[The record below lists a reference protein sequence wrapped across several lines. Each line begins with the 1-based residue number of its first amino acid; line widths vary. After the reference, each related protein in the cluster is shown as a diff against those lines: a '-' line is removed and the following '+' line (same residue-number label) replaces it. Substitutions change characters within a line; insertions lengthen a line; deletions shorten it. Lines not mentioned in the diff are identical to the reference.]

1 MASKLL
7 IIHGYSDGATSFT
20 ALRDFF
26 VTSGAYQRPDVFLLN
41 YDSLDDESAFEDF
54 ADKLDEDYQKLFQS
68 ERIDVACHSTGA
80 LVARAWLR
88 MHYQRQVAAGVIA
101 PASPVEHLLMF
112 APANFGSDLAR
123 LGQSFL
129 GKFRS
134 TFFNSNHQGE
144 DFFES
149 GRVVLQGL
157 EPASP
162 FQWSLSADDLHGDGY
177 FNVGLG
183 ERKVSFP
190 FVFSGG
196 RAYGGLEG
204 RLVPSRSKAGTDGT
218 VRICGTSLNTR
229 KCVVDFAQP
238 VVRPV
243 WVPERKFPVIPFAIF
258 GEFNH
263 GSIVDGEKQFKEGSN
278 SAGALALEALKINTF
293 ADYATLAQRFDQA
306 LKQKYSGDDYQQFF
320 FKVIDDVGFSITD
333 YYLDF
338 YVLLPTGAVDG
349 KLTAEFD
356 KEFESEF
363 TRHSA
368 DGSCRVLLLN
378 VTNLRKYLQKL
389 RQARARLVF
398 DITAKPPSSQVKY
411 LPGYAV
417 VFDGAAPATGNEP
430 TFLFPNTTTLVEIIL
445 NRQESDK
452 VLHLLDYDL
461 NNPVLAAAQPSTSLT
476 GRATLLQ

>member
-1 MASKLL
+1 MAEKLL

-26 VTSGAYQRPDVFLLN
+26 VGSGAYQRQDVFLLN
-41 YDSLDDESAFEDF
+41 YDSLDDEATFEDF
-54 ADKLDEDYQKLFQS
+54 ADKLDEDYRKLFQG

-88 MHYQRQVAAGVIA
+88 MHYRRQVAGGVTA

-144 DFFES
+144 DFLES
-149 GRVVLQGL
+149 GKIVLQGL

-177 FNVGLG
+177 FNVALG
-183 ERKVSFP
+183 ERKVCFP
-190 FVFSGG
+190 FVFAGG
-196 RAYGGLEG
+196 RAYGGLQG
-204 RLVPSRSKAGTDGT
+204 RLIPSRSKAGTDGT

-238 VVRPV
+238 VVRPA
-243 WVPERKFPVIPFAIF
+243 WVVERKFPVIPFAIF
-258 GEFNH
+258 GEFTH
-263 GSIVDGEKQFKEGSN
+263 GSIVDVERQFKNSPS
-278 SAGALALEALKINTF
+278 SAGTLALDAIKISTL
-293 ADYATLAQRFDQA
+293 ADYGALAQRFDQA

-320 FKVIDDVGFSITD
+320 FKVIDDVGFSVAD
-333 YYLDF
+333 YFVDF
-338 YVLLPTGAVDG
+338 HVLLPSGEVDRR
-349 KLTAEFD
+349 LTAEFD

-368 DGSCRVLLLN
+368 DSSCRVLMLN

-398 DITAKPPSSQVKY
+398 DISAKSPGTQVKY

-417 VFDGAAPATGNEP
+417 VFDGASPATGNDP
-430 TFLFPNTTTLVEIIL
+430 TFLYPNTTTLVEIIL
-445 NRQESDK
+445 NRVASDK
-452 VLHLLDYDL
+452 VLHLLDHDL
-461 NNPVLAAAQPSTSLT
+461 NKPPLAATHPSTSPT
-476 GRATLLQ
+476 GRATLLR

>member
-26 VTSGAYQRPDVFLLN
+26 VESGAYPKGNVFLLN
-41 YDSLDDESAFEDF
+41 YDSLDDESTFEDF
-54 ADKLDEDYQKLFQS
+54 ADKLDEDYPKLFNG

-80 LVARAWLR
+80 LVVRAWLR
-88 MHYQRQVAAGVIA
+88 LHYRRQREAGVNA
-101 PASPVEHLLMF
+101 PASPVDHLLMF

-134 TFFNSNHQGE
+134 TFFNSNHQRE
-144 DFFES
+144 DFMES
-149 GRVVLQGL
+149 GRIVLQGL

-162 FQWSLSADDLHGDGY
+162 FQWALSTDDLHGDGY
-177 FNVGLG
+177 FNATLG
-183 ERKVSFP
+183 EGKVCFP
-190 FVFSGG
+190 FVFAAG
-196 RAYGGLEG
+196 RAYGGLQG
-204 RLVPSRSKAGTDGT
+204 RLIPARGRAGTDGT

-243 WVPERKFPVIPFAIF
+243 WLQERKFPVIPFAIF
-258 GEFNH
+258 GEFTH
-263 GSIVDGEKQFKEGSN
+263 GSIVEVEKVFKAGPH
-278 SAGALALEALKINTF
+278 SAGGLAVEAIKIKSLTDYAALAS
-293 ADYATLAQRFDQA
+293 RFDA
-306 LKQKYSGDDYQQFF
+306 AHGQKHTGDDYQQFF
-320 FKVIDDVGFSITD
+320 FRVYDDVKFTVPD
-333 YYLDF
+333 YFLDF
-338 YVLLPTGAVDG
+338 YVLLPSGEIDQ

-368 DGSCRVLLLN
+368 DSSCRVLLLN
-378 VTNLRKYLQKL
+378 VTNLRKYLRKL
-389 RQARARLVF
+389 EQARAKLVF
-398 DITAKPPSSQVKY
+398 DITAKPPNPQVKF

-417 VFDGAAPATGNEP
+417 VFDGAAKADGNQP
-430 TFLFPNTTTLVEIIL
+430 TFLYPNTTTLVEIIL
-445 NRQESDK
+445 NRVESDK
-452 VLHLLDYDL
+452 VLHLLNHDL
-461 NNPVLAAAQPSTSLT
+461 TKPPLPAAQPSTSPT
-476 GRATLLQ
+476 GRAALLR

>member
-1 MASKLL
+1 MATKLL

-26 VTSGAYQRPDVFLLN
+26 VSSGAYSRNDVFLLN
-41 YDSLDDESAFEDF
+41 YDSLDDESTFEDF
-54 ADKLDEDYQKLFQS
+54 ADKIDQDYAKLFKG

-88 MHYQRQVAAGVIA
+88 MHYQRQAAEGEKA
-101 PASPVEHLLMF
+101 PTSPVEHLLMF

-144 DFFES
+144 DFMES
-149 GRVVLQGL
+149 GRIVLQGL

-177 FNVGLG
+177 FNVALG
-183 ERKVSFP
+183 SSNVCYP
-190 FVFSGG
+190 FVFAAG
-196 RAYGGLEG
+196 RGYGGLQG
-204 RLVPSRSKAGTDGT
+204 RLIPSRSKDGTDGT

-229 KCVVDFAQP
+229 KCVVDFAKP
-238 VVRPV
+238 TVRPV
-243 WVPERKFPVIPFAIF
+243 WVKERKFPVIPFAIF

-263 GSIVDGEKQFKEGSN
+263 GSIVGVDKSFTAGAN
-278 SAGALALEALKINTF
+278 SAGKLALDAIQVK
-293 ADYATLAQRFDQA
+293 TLAEYASLADRFDQVI
-306 LKQKYSGDDYQQFF
+306 KQKYSKDDYQQFLF
-320 FKVIDDVGFSITD
+320 QVSDDVGFSIAD
-333 YYLDF
+333 YFLDF
-338 YVLLPTGAVDG
+338 YVMLPSGEVDR

-363 TRHSA
+363 TKHSA
-368 DGSCRVLLLN
+368 DPSCRVLMLN

-389 RQARARLVF
+389 RQAKAMLVF
-398 DITAKPPSSQVKY
+398 DIAAKSPNPQVKF
-411 LPGYAV
+411 LPGFAV
-417 VFDGAAPATGNEP
+417 LFNGAAPEKGNAP
-430 TFLFPNTTTLVEIIL
+430 SFLYPNTTTLVEIIL
-445 NRQESDK
+445 NRVTSDK
-452 VLHLLDYDL
+452 VLHLLNHDL
-461 NNPVLAAAQPSTSLT
+461 VKPQLAATQPSTSTT
-476 GRATLLQ
+476 GRAALIE

>member
-26 VTSGAYQRPDVFLLN
+26 VSSGAYPRDNVFLLN
-41 YDSLDDESAFEDF
+41 YDSLDDESTFEDF
-54 ADKLDEDYQKLFQS
+54 ADKLDEDYHKLFGG
-68 ERIDVACHSTGA
+68 ERIDVACHSTGS
-80 LVARAWLR
+80 LVSRAWLR
-88 MHYQRQVAAGVIA
+88 MHYQRQVAAGTKA
-101 PASPVEHLLMF
+101 PTSPVEHLLMF

-144 DFFES
+144 DFMES
-149 GRVVLQGL
+149 GRIVLQGL

-162 FQWSLSADDLHGDGY
+162 FQWGLSADDLHGNGY
-177 FNVGLG
+177 FNVALG
-183 ERKVSFP
+183 DNKVCYP
-190 FVFSGG
+190 FVFAAG
-196 RAYGGLEG
+196 RAYGGLQG
-204 RLVPSRSKAGTDGT
+204 RLIPARSKTGTDGT

-229 KCVVDFAQP
+229 KCIVDFAKP

-243 WVPERKFPVIPFAIF
+243 WVDERKFPVIPFAIF
-258 GEFNH
+258 GEFTH
-263 GSIVDGEKQFKEGSN
+263 GSIVDVEKAFKAGAN
-278 SAGALALEALKINTF
+278 SAGNLALETIQVKTLVEFAALAN
-293 ADYATLAQRFDQA
+293 RFDQT
-306 LKQKYSGDDYQQFF
+306 LKQKYSGDDFQQFF
-320 FKVIDDVGFSITD
+320 FRVMDDVGFNISD

-338 YVLLPTGAVDG
+338 YVMLSSGEIDR
-349 KLTAEFD
+349 KLTSEFD

-368 DGSCRVLLLN
+368 DPSCRVLMLN

-389 RQARARLVF
+389 RQPKARLVF
-398 DITAKPPSSQVKY
+398 DIAAKSPNPQVKY

-417 VFDGAAPATGNEP
+417 LFDGSATAKGSEP
-430 TFLFPNTTTLVEIIL
+430 TFLYPNTTTLVEIIL
-445 NRQESDK
+445 NRVENDK
-452 VLHLLDYDL
+452 VLHLLNHDL
-461 NNPVLAAAQPSTSLT
+461 VKPPLALTQPSTSPT
-476 GRATLLQ
+476 GRAALLE

>member
-26 VTSGAYQRPDVFLLN
+26 VDQGAYAKEDVFLLN
-41 YDSLDDESAFEDF
+41 YDSLDDDSTFEDF
-54 ADKLDEDYQKLFQS
+54 ADKLDEDYRKLFGD

-80 LVARAWLR
+80 LVSRAWLR
-88 MHYQRQVAAGVIA
+88 MHYQRQVEDEVEA
-101 PASPVEHLLMF
+101 PTSPIEHLLMF

-144 DFFES
+144 DFMES

-162 FQWSLSADDLHGDGY
+162 FQWSLSGDDLHGDGY
-177 FNVGLG
+177 FNVSLG
-183 ERKVSFP
+183 SGQCCFP
-190 FVFSGG
+190 FVLAAG
-196 RAYGGLEG
+196 RPYGGLQG
-204 RLVPSRSKAGTDGT
+204 RLLPSRSKPGTDGT

-229 KCVVDFAQP
+229 KCVVDFGKA
-238 VVRPV
+238 VVRPA
-243 WVPERKFPVIPFAIF
+243 WEKERKFRVIPFAIF
-258 GEFNH
+258 GEFTH
-263 GSIVDGEKQFKEGSN
+263 GSIVDVEQEFTNGAN
-278 SAGALALEALKINTF
+278 SAGALALEALKVKTL
-293 ADYATLAQRFDQA
+293 DEYAAAAERFDQV
-306 LKQKYSGDDYQQFF
+306 LKQKHSGDDYQQFF
-320 FKVIDDVGFSITD
+320 FKVIDDVGLSITD
-333 YYLDF
+333 YFLDF
-338 YVLLPTGAVDG
+338 YVLAPSGEVDR

-356 KEFESEF
+356 REFESEF

-368 DGSCRVLLLN
+368 DSSCRVLMLN

-389 RQARARLVF
+389 RQSGGRLVF
-398 DITAKPPSSQVKY
+398 DISAKSPLAQIKY

-417 VFDGAAPATGNEP
+417 VFDGSAKPTADEP
-430 TFLFPNTTTLVEIIL
+430 TFLYPNTTTLVEIIL
-445 NRQESDK
+445 NRVASDH
-452 VLHLLDYDL
+452 VLHLLDHDL
-461 NNPVLAAAQPSTSLT
+461 KKPSLPASLPSTTPT
-476 GRATLLQ
+476 GRAALLQ

>member
-1 MASKLL
+1 MANKLL

-26 VTSGAYQRPDVFLLN
+26 IESGAYQSENVFLLN
-41 YDSLDDESAFEDF
+41 YDSLDDSSTYEDF
-54 ADKLDEDYQKLFQS
+54 ADKLDEDFQKLFND

-80 LVARAWLR
+80 LVSRAWLR
-88 MHYQRQVAAGVIA
+88 MHYQRQVAAGVKA

-144 DFFES
+144 DFMES
-149 GRVVLQGL
+149 GRIVLQGL

-162 FQWSLSADDLHGDGY
+162 FQWALSGDDLHGGGY
-177 FNVGLG
+177 FNVALG
-183 ERKVSFP
+183 EGKVCFP
-190 FVFSGG
+190 FVLAAG
-196 RAYGGLEG
+196 RAYGGLQG
-204 RLVPSRSKAGTDGT
+204 RLIPARSKPGTDGT

-238 VVRPV
+238 VVRPD
-243 WVPERKFPVIPFAIF
+243 WLEERKFPVIPFAIF
-258 GEFNH
+258 GEFTH
-263 GSIVDGEKQFKEGSN
+263 GSIIDVEKAFKTGAN
-278 SAGALALEALKINTF
+278 SAGGLALESIRVKTL
-293 ADYATLAQRFDQA
+293 ADYAALAGRFDQA
-306 LKQKYSGDDYQQFF
+306 LKQKFTGDDYQQFF
-320 FKVIDDVGFSITD
+320 FRVLDDVGFSIAD

-338 YVLLPTGAVDG
+338 YVVLPSGQVDQ

-368 DGSCRVLLLN
+368 DSSCRVLMLN

-398 DITAKPPSSQVKY
+398 DITGKSPNSQVKY

-417 VFDGAAPATGNEP
+417 VFDGAKPADDSSP
-430 TFLFPNTTTLVEIIL
+430 TFLYPNTTTLVEIIL
-445 NRQESDK
+445 NRIESDK
-452 VLHLLDYDL
+452 VLHLLNHDL
-461 NNPVLAAAQPSTSLT
+461 SKPPLPIAQPSTSPT
-476 GRATLLQ
+476 GRAALLE

>member
-1 MASKLL
+1 MANKLL

-26 VTSGAYQRPDVFLLN
+26 IESGAYQSENVFLLN
-41 YDSLDDESAFEDF
+41 YDSLDDSSTYEDF
-54 ADKLDEDYQKLFQS
+54 ADKLDEDFQKLFND

-80 LVARAWLR
+80 LVSRAWLR
-88 MHYQRQVAAGVIA
+88 MHYQRQVAAGVKA

-144 DFFES
+144 DFMES
-149 GRVVLQGL
+149 GRIVLQGL

-162 FQWSLSADDLHGDGY
+162 FQWALSGDDLHGGGY
-177 FNVGLG
+177 FNVALG
-183 ERKVSFP
+183 EDKVCFP
-190 FVFSGG
+190 FVLAAG
-196 RAYGGLEG
+196 RAYGGLQG
-204 RLVPSRSKAGTDGT
+204 RLIPSRSKPGTDGT

-229 KCVVDFAQP
+229 KCVVDFAKP
-238 VVRPV
+238 VVRPA
-243 WVPERKFPVIPFAIF
+243 WLEERKFPVIPFAIF
-258 GEFNH
+258 GEFTH
-263 GSIVDGEKQFKEGSN
+263 GSIIDVEKTFKTGPN
-278 SAGALALEALKINTF
+278 SAGGLALESIRVKTLKEYAALANRF
-293 ADYATLAQRFDQA
+293 AQA
-306 LKQKYSGDDYQQFF
+306 LKQKFAGDDYQQFF
-320 FKVIDDVGFSITD
+320 FRVLDDVGFTIAD

-338 YVLLPTGAVDG
+338 YVVLPSGQVDQ

-368 DGSCRVLLLN
+368 DSSCRVLMLN

-398 DITAKPPSSQVKY
+398 DITGKSPNSQVKF

-417 VFDGAAPATGNEP
+417 VFDGARPADNSSP
-430 TFLFPNTTTLVEIIL
+430 TFLYPNTTTLVEIIL
-445 NRQESDK
+445 NRIESDK
-452 VLHLLDYDL
+452 VLHLLRHDL
-461 NNPVLAAAQPSTSLT
+461 SKPPLPVAQPSTSPT
-476 GRATLLQ
+476 GRAALLE

>member
-7 IIHGYSDGATSFT
+7 IVHGYSDGATSFT

-26 VTSGAYQRPDVFLLN
+26 VTSGVYQRQDVFLLN
-41 YDSLDDESAFEDF
+41 YDSLDDASTFEDF
-54 ADKLDEDYQKLFQS
+54 ADKLDEDYRKLFQG

-88 MHYQRQVAAGVIA
+88 MHYRRQVTAGINS
-101 PASPVEHLLMF
+101 PASPIEHLLMF

-144 DFFES
+144 DFLES
-149 GRVVLQGL
+149 GKVVLQGL

-162 FQWSLSADDLHGDGY
+162 FQWSLSTDDLHGDGY

-183 ERKVSFP
+183 ERKVCFP
-190 FVFSGG
+190 FVFAGG
-196 RAYGGLEG
+196 RAYGGLQG
-204 RLVPSRSKAGTDGT
+204 RLIPSRSKAGTDGT

-238 VVRPV
+238 TVRPM
-243 WVPERKFPVIPFAIF
+243 WIAERKFPVIPFAIF
-258 GEFNH
+258 GEFTH
-263 GSIVDGEKQFKEGSN
+263 GSIVDVDKQFNHGSS
-278 SAGALALEALKINTF
+278 SAGALALEAIKIVTL
-293 ADYATLAQRFDQA
+293 ADYAALAQRFDQT

-320 FKVIDDVGFSITD
+320 FKVIDDVGFSVAD

-338 YVLLPTGAVDG
+338 YVLLPSGEVDR

-368 DGSCRVLLLN
+368 DTSCRVLMLN
-378 VTNLRKYLQKL
+378 VTNLRRYLQKL

-398 DITAKPPSSQVKY
+398 DIAAKSPSSQVKY

-417 VFDGAAPATGNEP
+417 VFDGTAPATGSEP
-430 TFLFPNTTTLVEIIL
+430 TFLYPNTTTLVEIIL
-445 NRQESDK
+445 NRVESDK
-452 VLHLLDYDL
+452 VLHLLDHDL
-461 NNPVLAAAQPSTSLT
+461 NKPALTSSQPSTSPT
-476 GRATLLQ
+476 GRAALLQ

>member
-26 VTSGAYQRPDVFLLN
+26 VDGGAYPRDCVFLLN
-41 YDSLDDESAFEDF
+41 YDSLDDESTFEDF
-54 ADKLDEDYQKLFQS
+54 ADKLDQDYYALFKG

-88 MHYQRQVAAGVIA
+88 LHYRRQRDAGVKKPI
-101 PASPVEHLLMF
+101 SPVEHLLMF

-134 TFFNSNHQGE
+134 TFFNSNHQRE
-144 DFFES
+144 DFMES
-149 GRVVLQGL
+149 GRIVLQGL

-162 FQWSLSADDLHGDGY
+162 FQWSLSGDDLHGEGY
-177 FNVGLG
+177 FNAALG
-183 ERKVSFP
+183 GSRVCYP
-190 FVFSGG
+190 FVFAAGK
-196 RAYGGLEG
+196 AYGGLQG
-204 RLVPSRSKAGTDGT
+204 RLIPARSKEGTDGT

-229 KCVVDFAQP
+229 KCVVDFSKP
-238 VVRPV
+238 VVRPA
-243 WVPERKFPVIPFAIF
+243 WLKERKFPVIPFAIF
-258 GEFNH
+258 SEFTH
-263 GSIVDGEKQFKEGSN
+263 GSIVDVEKDFSTGAS
-278 SAGALALEALKINTF
+278 SAGHLALEAIKGKSLADF
-293 ADYATLAQRFDQA
+293 ARLAGRFESAHQ
-306 LKQKYSGDDYQQFF
+306 QKHTGDDFQQFF
-320 FKVIDDVGFSITD
+320 FRVFDDVGFTVAD

-338 YVLLPTGAVDG
+338 YVMLPSGEIDS

-368 DGSCRVLLLN
+368 DSSCRVLLLN
-378 VTNLRKYLQKL
+378 VTNLKKYLQKV
-389 RQARARLVF
+389 RQAGARLVF
-398 DITAKPPSSQVKY
+398 DVAAQSPNRQVRY

-417 VFDGAAPATGNEP
+417 VFDGVKAASGTEP
-430 TFLFPNTTTLVEIIL
+430 TFLYPNTTTLVEIIL
-445 NRQESDK
+445 NRIESDK
-452 VLHLLDYDL
+452 VLHLLDHDL
-461 NNPVLAAAQPSTSLT
+461 SKPPLPVAQPSTSPT
-476 GRATLLQ
+476 GRAALLE

>member
-26 VTSGAYQRPDVFLLN
+26 VESGAYSRDHIFLLN
-41 YDSLDDESAFEDF
+41 YDSLDDESTFEDF
-54 ADKLDEDYQKLFQS
+54 ADKLDEDCQKLFNG

-88 MHYQRQVAAGVIA
+88 LHYRRQRDAGVKA
-101 PASPVEHLLMF
+101 PTSPVEHLLMF

-134 TFFNSNHQGE
+134 TFFNSNHQRE
-144 DFFES
+144 DFMES
-149 GRVVLQGL
+149 GRIVLQGL

-162 FQWSLSADDLHGDGY
+162 FQWSLSGDDLHGDGY
-177 FNVGLG
+177 FNVALG
-183 ERKVSFP
+183 EGKVCFP
-190 FVFSGG
+190 FVFAAG
-196 RAYGGLEG
+196 RAYGGLQG
-204 RLVPSRSKAGTDGT
+204 RLIPARGKAGTDGT

-229 KCVVDFAQP
+229 KCVVDFARP
-238 VVRPV
+238 VVRPA
-243 WVPERKFPVIPFAIF
+243 WVKERKFSVIPFAIF
-258 GEFNH
+258 GEFTH
-263 GSIVDGEKQFKEGSN
+263 GSIVDAEKAFKTGVN
-278 SAGALALEALKINTF
+278 SAGGLALEAAK
-293 ADYATLAQRFDQA
+293 AKSLAEYTALAGRFDEA
-306 LKQKYSGDDYQQFF
+306 LKQKHTGDDYQQFF
-320 FKVIDDVGFSITD
+320 FRVFDDVGFTISD
-333 YYLDF
+333 YYVDF
-338 YVLLPTGAVDG
+338 YVVLPSGEIDG

-368 DGSCRVLLLN
+368 DSSCRVLLLN
-378 VTNLRKYLQKL
+378 VTNLRKYLQKV

-398 DITAKPPSSQVKY
+398 DIAAKSPNPQVNY

-417 VFDGAAPATGNEP
+417 VFDGAGTAPGGEP
-430 TFLFPNTTTLVEIIL
+430 TFLYPNTTTLVEIIL
-445 NRQESDK
+445 NRVESDK
-452 VLHLLDYDL
+452 VLHLLNHDL
-461 NNPVLAAAQPSTSLT
+461 TKPPLPLAQPSTSPT
-476 GRATLLQ
+476 GRAALLQ

>member
-1 MASKLL
+1 MANKLL

-26 VTSGAYQRPDVFLLN
+26 VSNGAYSRDDVFLLN
-41 YDSLDDESAFEDF
+41 YDSLDDESTFEDF
-54 ADKLDEDYQKLFQS
+54 ADKLDEDYAKLFKG

-88 MHYQRQVAAGVIA
+88 MHYQRQIA
-101 PASPVEHLLMF
+101 DGNDVPTSPAEHLLMF

-144 DFFES
+144 DFMES

-162 FQWSLSADDLHGDGY
+162 FQWAMSADDLHGEGY
-177 FNVGLG
+177 FNVALG
-183 ERKVSFP
+183 SGNVCYP
-190 FVFSGG
+190 FVFAAG
-196 RAYGGLEG
+196 RAYGGLQG
-204 RLVPSRSKAGTDGT
+204 KLLPSRSKAGTDGT

-229 KCVVDFAQP
+229 KCLVDFAKP
-238 VVRPV
+238 IVKPL
-243 WVPERKFPVIPFAIF
+243 WLKERKFPVIPFAIF

-263 GSIVDGEKQFKEGSN
+263 GSIVGMEESFKSGSN
-278 SAGALALEALKINTF
+278 SAGNLALESIQVKTIA
-293 ADYATLAQRFDQA
+293 AYAEIANRFDQV
-306 LKQKYSGDDYQQFF
+306 LKQKYSGDDFQQFF
-320 FKVIDDVGFSITD
+320 FQVSDDVGFSIAD
-333 YYLDF
+333 YFLDF
-338 YVLLPTGAVDG
+338 YVMLPSGEIDS

-368 DGSCRVLLLN
+368 DPSCRVLMLN
-378 VTNLRKYLQKL
+378 VTNLRKYLQKIIKSK
-389 RQARARLVF
+389 ARLVF
-398 DITAKPPSSQVKY
+398 DIAAKAPNPQVKY
-411 LPGYAV
+411 LSGFAV
-417 VFDGAAPATGNEP
+417 LFDGAASTQGNKP
-430 TFLFPNTTTLVEIIL
+430 SFLYPNTTTLVQIIL
-445 NRQESDK
+445 NRVTSDK
-452 VLHLLDYDL
+452 VLHLLNHDL
-461 NNPVLAAAQPSTSLT
+461 VKPALAATQPSTSPT
-476 GRATLLQ
+476 GRAALLE

>member
-1 MASKLL
+1 MAAKLL

-26 VTSGAYQRPDVFLLN
+26 ANSGAYQRENIFLLN
-41 YDSLDDESAFEDF
+41 YDSLDDESTFEDF
-54 ADKLDEDYQKLFQS
+54 ADKLDEDYAKLFQG
-68 ERIDVACHSTGA
+68 ERIDLACHSTGA
-80 LVARAWLR
+80 LVSRAWLR
-88 MHYQRQVAAGVIA
+88 MHYQRQVEAGVQA

-144 DFFES
+144 DFLES

-162 FQWSLSADDLHGDGY
+162 FQWSLSGDDLHGDGY
-177 FNVGLG
+177 FNVSLG
-183 ERKVSFP
+183 QGKVCFP
-190 FVFSGG
+190 FIFAAG
-196 RAYGGLEG
+196 RAYGGLQG
-204 RLVPSRSKAGTDGT
+204 RLIPGRGKAGTDGT

-229 KCVVDFAQP
+229 KCRVDFARP

-243 WVPERKFPVIPFAIF
+243 WAKESKFPVIPFAIF
-258 GEFNH
+258 GEFTH
-263 GSIVDGEKQFKEGSN
+263 GSIVGVEKTFTSGPN
-278 SAGALALEALKINTF
+278 SAGNLAVEAIQVKTLAEYAALAA
-293 ADYATLAQRFDQA
+293 RFDQV
-306 LKQKYSGDDYQQFF
+306 LKQKYAGDDYQQFF
-320 FKVIDDVGFSITD
+320 FRVMDDVGFAVAD

-338 YVLLPTGAVDG
+338 YVLLPSGQVDQ

-368 DGSCRVLLLN
+368 DSSCRVLMLN
-378 VTNLRKYLQKL
+378 VTNLKKYLQKL
-389 RQARARLVF
+389 RQAQAKLVF
-398 DITAKPPSSQVKY
+398 DITAKSPNSQVKY

-417 VFDGAAPATGNEP
+417 VFDGAAAASSSAP
-430 TFLFPNTTTLVEIIL
+430 TFLYPNTTTLVEIIL
-445 NRQESDK
+445 NRVESDK
-452 VLHLLDYDL
+452 VLHLLNHDL
-461 NNPVLAAAQPSTSLT
+461 SKPPLPMAQPSTSPT
-476 GRATLLQ
+476 GRAALLT